1 MTNNDNRGEGG
12 GGRLVDKLTSG
23 AVFVFSFLF
32 EIGRP
37 DEIFV
42 RSPELVE
49 TLPGKLLGN
58 DNKKRRFGQSA
69 AGLIFGNLK

>member
-1 MTNNDNRGEGG
+1 MKNNDNRGGRRR
-12 GGRLVDKLTSG
+12 RLVDKLTSG
-23 AVFVFSFLF
+23 VVFFF

-58 DNKKRRFGQSA
+58 DNKKRRLASQP
-69 AGLIFGNLK
+69 GLIFGNLK

>member
-1 MTNNDNRGEGG
+1 MKNNDNRGGRRR
-12 GGRLVDKLTSG
+12 RLVDKLTSG
-23 AVFVFSFLF
+23 VVFFF

-58 DNKKRRFGQSA
+58 DNKKRRLASQS
-69 AGLIFGNLK
+69 GSLIFGNLK

>member
-1 MTNNDNRGEGG
+1 MTNNDNRGGG
-12 GGRLVDKLTSG
+12 GRRLVDKLTSG
-23 AVFVFSFLF
+23 AVFFFVFFF

-58 DNKKRRFGQSA
+58 DNKKRRLASQP
-69 AGLIFGNLK
+69 GLIFGNLK